1 MAGIQKEKIDLFFQK
16 ISEKCPAVI
25 GTIYVTGGAAL
36 ILYGIPLMT
45 VGIDFEI
52 PEGLSEEKIMA
63 VSKEMGIPV
72 QFGTDIERWGMTALA
87 GYREQSKPYKS
98 FGGLTVKIVDPLNLI
113 APKLSRF
120 LDRDIEDV
128 KVLIENFKISR
139 HQLLEHLKQVYARSP
154 ISTEKGLFR
163 NQVAQF
169 LKDYQ
174 QELWN
179 RQESLPPWLTV
190 LM

>member
-16 ISEKCPAVI
+16 LSEKCPAVA

-36 ILYGIPLMT
+36 ILYGIPRVT
-45 VGIDFEI
+45 DDIDFEI
-52 PEGLSEEKIMA
+52 PDGLSEEKIMA
-63 VSKEMGIPV
+63 VSKEVGIPV

-87 GYREQSKPYKS
+87 FYREQARPYKS
-98 FGGLTVKIVDPLNLI
+98 FGKFAVKIVDPLNLI

-128 KVLIENFKISR
+128 KVLIKNFKISR
-139 HQLLEHLKQVYARSP
+139 YQLLEHLKQVYDRSP
-154 ISTEKGLFR
+154 VSIEKGLFR

-169 LKDYQ
+169 MKDYQ

-179 RQESLPPWLTV
+179 KQEPLPLWLTV
-190 LM
+190 LK

>member
-36 ILYGIPLMT
+36 ILYGIPRMT
-45 VGIDFEI
+45 DDIDFEI
-52 PEGLSEEKIMA
+52 PEGLSEEKIMS
-63 VSKEMGIPV
+63 VSKELGIPV

-87 GYREQSKPYKS
+87 GYREQARLYKS
-98 FGGLTVKIVDPLNLI
+98 FGEFIVKIVDPLNLI

-128 KVLIENFKISR
+128 KVLVKNFKISR
-139 HQLLEHLKQVYARSP
+139 HQLFEHLKQVYDRSP
-154 ISTEKGLFR
+154 VSLEKGLFR
-163 NQVAQF
+163 NQAAQF

-174 QELWN
+174 QELWG
-179 RQESLPPWLTV
+179 RQEPLPPWLTV
-190 LM
+190 R

>member
-16 ISEKCPAVI
+16 MAERCPGLT

-36 ILYGIPLMT
+36 ILYGIPRMT
-45 VGIDFEI
+45 DDIDFEI

-63 VSKEMGIPV
+63 VSKEMRIPV
-72 QFGTDIERWGMTALA
+72 QFGTDIERWGMTSLS
-87 GYREQSKPYKS
+87 GYREQAKLYKS
-98 FGGLTVKIVDPLNLI
+98 FGKLVVKIVDPLNLI

-128 KVLIENFKISR
+128 NVLIKNFKISR
-139 HQLLEHLKQVYARSP
+139 HQLLEHLKQVYDRSP
-154 ISTEKGLFR
+154 VSIEKGLFR

-174 QELWN
+174 QELWS
-179 RQESLPPWLTV
+179 RQEPLPPWLTV
-190 LM
+190 LK

>member
-16 ISEKCPAVI
+16 MAEKCPTVN

-36 ILYGIPLMT
+36 ILYGIPRMT
-45 VGIDFEI
+45 DDIDFEI

-72 QFGTDIERWGMTALA
+72 QFGTDIERWGMMALA
-87 GYREQSKPYKS
+87 GYREQAKFYKS
-98 FGGLTVKIVDPLNLI
+98 FGEFVVKIVDPLNLI

-120 LDRDIEDV
+120 LDRYIEDV
-128 KVLIENFKISR
+128 SVLIKNFEISR
-139 HQLLEHLKQVYARSP
+139 PKLLEHLKQVYDRSP
-154 ISTEKGLFR
+154 VSIEKGLFR
-163 NQVAQF
+163 NQVTQF

-179 RQESLPPWLTV
+179 RQEPLPPWLTV
-190 LM
+190 